1 MSIKIKYLSHIIRL
15 MAVTV
20 ALAAVA
26 SMSGCTVNPN
36 NPINLGDVGQSIT
49 IDDVRYVRAYVDAK
63 VIDANQVVPGIG
75 YAATPMVTA
84 AARNGSL
91 SVLRYLILAKA
102 DLNARTP
109 DRDTAV
115 MLAAHFADED
125 RERNVLSTMR
135 YDQAVRLLAEAGAS
149 LENNDENAFTALAY
163 AAYAG
168 RDRTL
173 TYLLE
178 KGAKV
183 NGMAQGRVA
192 YAATPLMMAAMQGHR
207 DAAMQLLRAGADA
220 NVRIQNGMSAAEFAQ
235 KNNHGHL
242 LRALK
247 CAESLKPGETF
258 RSRCE

>member
-1 MSIKIKYLSHIIRL
+1 MSFKIKYLNNGTR
-15 MAVTV
+15 MAAVAF
-20 ALAAVA
+20 ALATAA

-36 NPINLGDVGQSIT
+36 TPISLGDVGQSIT
-49 IDDVRYVRAYVDAK
+49 IDDDRYVRAYVNAK

-75 YAATPMVTA
+75 YAATPMITA

-91 SVLRYLILAKA
+91 SVLRYLISAKA

-125 RERNVLSTMR
+125 RERNAPSTMR
-135 YDQAVRLLAEAGAS
+135 YDQAVRMLAEAGAS
-149 LENNDENAFTALAY
+149 LENSDENAFTALAY

-168 RDRTL
+168 RDRTV

-183 NGMAQGRVA
+183 NGMAHGRLA

-207 DAAMQLLRAGADA
+207 DIAMQILRAGADA
-220 NVRIQNGMSAAEFAQ
+220 NVRIQNGMSAAELAQ

-247 CAESLKPGETF
+247 CAESLKTGETF
-258 RSRCE
+258 RGRCE